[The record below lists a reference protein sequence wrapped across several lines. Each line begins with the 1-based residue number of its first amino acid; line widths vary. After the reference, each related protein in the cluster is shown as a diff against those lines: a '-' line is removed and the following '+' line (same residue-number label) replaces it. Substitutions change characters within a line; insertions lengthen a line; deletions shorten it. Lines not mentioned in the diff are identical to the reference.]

1 MSFFSEEL
9 QLPPVHDVFIPISQG
24 SISQPY
30 YENFATK
37 IIILN
42 QDGTLSEEFLLPDG
56 INLETIQELLNNHD
70 IVSAVTDTA
79 PSSSSSSTKDL
90 QPPVPEE
97 DLSDIQSSLKS
108 NEASGMVFECA
119 SREFKSFN
127 QQTDQPILTEQND
140 NFLLLDEVKVVQKM
154 EGSNY
159 NNSMLIVQQPIS
171 IERSPVD
178 LKLKKA
184 KSNRSLLGLPRNPK
198 MCPLCKFQAR
208 TKNPYRHLQD
218 HLARVHFKKRLLRD
232 LPARK
237 PFMCPVEE
245 CQGQGKDY
253 GDWQAVMRHYI
264 GNKHGV
270 LEKFVR
276 ETLD

>member
-9 QLPPVHDVFIPISQG
+9 QLPVLDDFLPISQG
-24 SISQPY
+24 SISPPY
-30 YENFATK
+30 SGNFATK

-56 INLETIQELLNNHD
+56 INLETMQELLNNHD

-79 PSSSSSSTKDL
+79 PSSSSSSIKDL

-97 DLSDIQSSLKS
+97 DHSDIQSPLKS
-108 NEASGMVFECA
+108 NQAPGIVFECA
-119 SREFKSFN
+119 STEFKSLN
-127 QQTDQPILTEQND
+127 QQTDYVSSETAINEKYQPILTEQND
-140 NFLLLDEVKVVQKM
+140 NFLLGEPKVVHMM
-154 EGSNY
+154 EGSNF
-159 NNSMLIVQQPIS
+159 NNSLLIVSHPN
-171 IERSPVD
+171 
-178 LKLKKA
+178 
-184 KSNRSLLGLPRNPK
+184 SNRSLHGLPRDPK
-198 MCPLCKFQAR
+198 MCPICKFQAT

-218 HLARVHFKKRLLRD
+218 HLARVHFKKRLQRE
-232 LPARK
+232 LPATK

-245 CQGQGKDY
+245 CQGKDY

-270 LEKFVR
+270 LEKFVM
-276 ETLD
+276 ETLDRESE